1 MRAAL
6 YERVSTDAQAERYG
20 IGAQHYG
27 LVKRVQERGYDVVSD
42 GDHDAFVDDGQS
54 ASTLERPALD
64 RLRHLLREGK
74 VDVLLCYDPDRLS
87 RDLAQ
92 LLLLS
97 SEAEAHG
104 VKLEFITQ
112 ETDAS
117 PEGKMFFAM
126 RGAVAEYERAKIRE
140 RTIRGRLEKAR
151 QGKVISRAAAP
162 FGYRYDPQ
170 TSMLVVHEEEAK
182 VVRLAFHLY
191 TQERI
196 SIVQLANRLNRLGLA
211 RARGGYRWH
220 QSMLGGML
228 RNEAYAGILWQ
239 NRWQEQRVQG
249 KGKKLTITQ
258 RTRPKEE
265 QIAVTVPAIVSREM
279 FDAAQRRLEENSRL
293 APRNSNRDY
302 LLSGL
307 LRHACGSSMGARTH
321 RGTAYYYC
329 FKSLRA
335 KAPVD
340 ERGEPQLCS
349 CGWVNATAVEAEVWK
364 TITSL
369 LQHPDLLVQELERI
383 SEPGSPTREVLE
395 EELAHLK
402 KRLEDLPREER
413 RLVEGYRKGLYAD
426 FMMREQMEKL
436 HRERDDAE
444 RRRRELELQLARLDR
459 AGSYRGQIGEFAA
472 KVSQGLEHMD
482 APERRELLRLLV
494 DEVVYDGGKLTIKT
508 IIPLEERQL
517 HPQAQGARG

>member
-20 IGAQHYG
+20 IGAQHHG
-27 LVKRVQERGYDVVSD
+27 LVRRVQERGYDVVSD

-64 RLRHLLREGK
+64 RLRQLLREGK

-140 RTIRGRLEKAR
+140 RTIRGRLQKAR

-170 TSMLVVHEEEAK
+170 TSTLIIHEGEAK
-182 VVRLAFHLY
+182 TVRLAFHLY
-191 TQERI
+191 TNERL
-196 SIVQLANRLNRLGLA
+196 SIVELADRLNRLGLL

-220 QSMLGGML
+220 QSVLGRML
-228 RNEAYAGILWQ
+228 RNEAYDGTLWQ
-239 NRWQEQRVQG
+239 NRWQEHQVQG
-249 KGKKLTITQ
+249 KGRKPS
-258 RTRPKEE
+258 RTRHLRPTEE
-265 QIAVTVPAIVSREM
+265 QIAVSVPAVVPREV
-279 FDAAQRRLEENSRL
+279 FDAAQKRLEERKRWS
-293 APRNSNRDY
+293 PRNSDRTY

-307 LRHACGSSMGARTH
+307 LRHTCGSSMGARTH
-321 RGTAYYYC
+321 KGTAYYYC

-349 CGWVNATAVEAEVWK
+349 CGWVNAEAVEGEVWR
-364 TITSL
+364 TLTAL
-369 LQHPDLLVQELERI
+369 LHRPELLVQELERL
-383 SEPGSPTREVLE
+383 SQTDSPTREVLGQ
-395 EELAHLK
+395 ELAHLE
-402 KRLEDLPREER
+402 KRLEELPGEER
-413 RLVEGYRKGLYAD
+413 HLVGGYRKKLYSD
-426 FMMREQMEKL
+426 VMMREEMEKL
-436 HRERDDAE
+436 HREQDDAE
-444 RRRRELELQLARLDR
+444 RRRRELELQLARLER
-459 AGSYRGQIGEFAA
+459 VGSYKAQIEEFAA
-472 KVSQGLEHMD
+472 RVSLGLEHMD
-482 APERRELLRLLV
+482 APERRELMRLLV
-494 DEVVYDGGKLTIKT
+494 DEVIYDEGQLTIKT
-508 IIPLEERQL
+508 IIPLKERQL
-517 HPQAQGARG
+517 HPESQGARG